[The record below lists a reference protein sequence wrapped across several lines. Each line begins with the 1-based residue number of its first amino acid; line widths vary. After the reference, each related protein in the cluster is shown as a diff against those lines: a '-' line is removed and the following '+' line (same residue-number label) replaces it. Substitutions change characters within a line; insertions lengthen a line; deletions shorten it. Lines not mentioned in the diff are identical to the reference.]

1 MHLRAGVAK
10 WDGNISSSLVISSY
24 PNPPKFHTFCSVE
37 ERNFQ
42 VYFSRVLSVLVSNP
56 VENNK
61 YSHVIVIVTSADPV
75 IVTLAGHLR
84 VPHLQRIQKDG

>member
-1 MHLRAGVAK
+1 MFVFGDAPPGGSCQVGRKHKFLPCHK
-10 WDGNISSSLVISSY
+10 FLPKSSEISHILQCRIIV
-24 PNPPKFHTFCSVE
+24 

-75 IVTLAGHLR
+75 IVTLAGT
-84 VPHLQRIQKDG
+84 